1 MLSNILLPFLFINVL
16 QRCTGVRV
24 SLNPDGNNVEK
35 SVKLGIRTVLECHVT
50 FETTP
55 VSQEEA
61 QIHWFY
67 NQNKDPEA
75 SLGKALDPST
85 SDDFIIQAPHSLVI
99 NDPKKGDFGKYTC
112 HALYTKDSESISMKS
127 YIVTVVYKPS
137 KPICQHPS
145 DGYLT
150 RGYEAELKCQ
160 SAEGKPD
167 PEYTWFKDGTPLPEN
182 SAKDARYSNQ
192 SFIVDKSTGTLKF
205 LEVSDANVGKYHC
218 RAKNSEGEETCQPFN
233 IYVQDVNAGRI
244 AGIVIGI
251 ILAICVV
258 AIIIFL
264 LWRKGVCTGGSGKD
278 DEYMYDMADEGNND
292 VMLDVETPHHVTK
305 NPSDVGSNRPESSMM
320 I

>member
-1 MLSNILLPFLFINVL
+1 MLSNILLPFLFLNVL
-16 QRCTGVRV
+16 QKCTGVRV
-24 SLNPDGNNVEK
+24 TLNPDGNNVEK
-35 SVKLGIRTVLECHVT
+35 SVKLGIRTVLECFIN
-50 FETTP
+50 FENTP
-55 VSQEEA
+55 GVDEDPV
-61 QIHWFY
+61 HWFY
-67 NQNKDPEA
+67 TQDMDPA
-75 SLGKALDPST
+75 STNLGKALETST
-85 SDDFIIQAPHSLVI
+85 SDDFILQPPYSLVI
-99 NDPKKGDFGKYTC
+99 NDPKKGDYGKYTC
-112 HALYTKDSESISMKS
+112 HALFTKDTESIAFKS
-127 YIVTVVYKPS
+127 YMVTVVYKPS

-167 PEYTWFKDGTPLPEN
+167 PEYTWFKDGAPLPEN
-182 SAKDARYSNQ
+182 SAKDARYKNQ
-192 SFIVDKSTGTLKF
+192 TFTVDKNTGTLKF
-205 LEVSDANVGKYHC
+205 LEVSDANVGKYYC
-218 RAKNSEGEETCQPFN
+218 RARNSEGEETCQPFN

-258 AIIIFL
+258 AIVIFL

-278 DEYMYDMADEGNND
+278 EDYMYDMADEGNND

>member
-1 MLSNILLPFLFINVL
+1 MLSNIIVLVLVLNVV
-16 QRCTGVRV
+16 QKCTGVRV
-24 SLNPDGNNVEK
+24 SLNPDQDNVEK

-50 FETTP
+50 YENTP
-55 VSQEEA
+55 TQEDSQL
-61 QIHWFY
+61 IWFY
-67 NQNKDPEA
+67 SQNMDPSG
-75 SLGKALDPST
+75 SLGQALDTTNSE
-85 SDDFIIQAPHSLVI
+85 DFILQSPSSLVI
-99 NDPKKGDFGKYTC
+99 NDPKKHNFGKYTC
-112 HALYTKDSESISMKS
+112 HALHKKDLESISQKS
-127 YIVTVVYKPS
+127 YLVTIVYKPS

-167 PEYTWFKDGTPLPEN
+167 PTYTWFKDGTPLPEN
-182 SAKDARYSNQ
+182 SAKDARYNNQ
-192 SFIVDKSTGTLKF
+192 SFTVDKNTGTLKF
-205 LEVSDANVGKYHC
+205 LEVSDANVGKYYC
-218 RAKNSEGEETCQPFN
+218 RAKNSEGEESCQPFN

-258 AIIIFL
+258 AIVIFL
-264 LWRKGVCTGGSGKD
+264 LWRKGVCSGGNGKEED
-278 DEYMYDMADEGNND
+278 YMYDMAEEGNND
-292 VMLDVETPHHVTK
+292 VMLDVETPHVTK